1 MVKGSK
7 FILAAMGLMLGF
19 GAITGYYLAK
29 WDLQSNAIANSQNAI
44 AAPVPESKAKQVSLK
59 PIPKRSELELK
70 YALCTNSQLDKQALA
85 RFDDKALNDL
95 VWKVCSEN
103 S

>member
-1 MVKGSK
+1 MNKAIV
-7 FILAAMGLMLGF
+7 AAMGLMLGF
-19 GAITGYYLAK
+19 GSITGYYLAK

-44 AAPVPESKAKQVSLK
+44 AAPAPDAKPKQVSLK

-70 YALCTNSQLDKQALA
+70 YALCANSQPDKKTLA
-85 RFDDKALNDL
+85 RFDDKSLNDL

>member
-1 MVKGSK
+1 MSK
-7 FILAAMGLMLGF
+7 LILAAMGLMLGF
-19 GAITGYYLAK
+19 GSITGYYLAK

-44 AAPVPESKAKQVSLK
+44 ASTATEPKAKQVSLK

-70 YALCTNSQLDKQALA
+70 YALCTNSQPDKQTLA
-85 RFDDKALNDL
+85 KFDDKALNDL
-95 VWKVCSEN
+95 VYKVCSEN

>member
-1 MVKGSK
+1 MNKL
-7 FILAAMGLMLGF
+7 ILAAMGLMLGF
-19 GAITGYYLAK
+19 GSITGYYLAK

-44 AAPVPESKAKQVSLK
+44 AATEPKAKQVSLK

-70 YALCTNSQLDKQALA
+70 YALCTNSQPDKQTLA

-95 VWKVCSEN
+95 VYKVCSEN

>member
-1 MVKGSK
+1 MNKL
-7 FILAAMGLMLGF
+7 ILAAMGLMLGC
-19 GAITGYYLAK
+19 GSIGGYYLAK
-29 WDLQSNAIANSQNAI
+29 WDLQSNAIANSQQAI
-44 AAPVPESKAKQVSLK
+44 AATTTEPQAKQISLK

-70 YALCTNSQLDKQALA
+70 YSICTNSKVDKQALS

-95 VWKVCSEN
+95 VYKVCSEN

>member
-19 GAITGYYLAK
+19 GSITGYYLAK
-29 WDLQSNAIANSQNAI
+29 WDLQSNANSQNQAI
-44 AAPVPESKAKQVSLK
+44 ASTATEPKAKQISLK
-59 PIPKRSELELK
+59 HIPKRSELELK
-70 YALCTNSQLDKQALA
+70 YALCTNSQPDKQTLA

-95 VWKVCSEN
+95 VYKVCSEN

>member
-1 MVKGSK
+1 MNKAIG
-7 FILAAMGLMLGF
+7 AAMGLMLGF
-19 GAITGYYLAK
+19 GSITGYYLAK

-44 AAPVPESKAKQVSLK
+44 AAPAPESKAKQVSLK

-70 YALCTNSQLDKQALA
+70 YALCTNSQPEKTLA